1 MASGSSHGYSN
12 AGLAGMTIRF
22 VLAAAVAVGAAAFPA
37 AAGAAPVTV
46 NLRVEGASQTLF
58 EGPVTTYGH
67 AVQAASDSTSRQC
80 DGTNNGANPLP
91 GGTATTALV
100 DGLSTVDTNW
110 DGTWSAPPGD
120 YFVTR
125 IGPDSQNGG
134 VLWGLLDNYQFTP
147 VSGCQTEVNASDQVL
162 WAYDAFNAVR
172 FLRLS
177 ASATSVAAG
186 QQVTVTVH
194 AGNSITLVSG
204 ATVAPVTTSAANGY
218 ETVDTGDPSAVTT
231 DSSGNATLSWTTPGW
246 KRVKA
251 VASSSIRSNRLDICV
266 TPCGPPPADTL
277 IRIAGPTTTDNVPS
291 TWSSSVTVTLF
302 GSDPFSG
309 VAKTYYTTGT
319 NPADPTTAS
328 AAYDPSHKP
337 VLANGEMIK
346 YFSVNG
352 GGVNEPVRSS
362 LPAKV
367 DSTPPATTDDVPAGW
382 VASPVAVTLT
392 ASDGAGSGVAHTYY
406 TVGTNPPNP
415 TTASAVYDPSHNPV
429 LANGQEIKYFS
440 VDAVGNVETVATSTA
455 AKVDQ
460 TRPATRDNVPAG
472 WVGRP
477 VAVTLTASDGD
488 GSGVAHTYYTIGTN
502 PPSPTTAS
510 AVYDP
515 SHKPVLANGQEIKY
529 FSVDAAGNVETV
541 RTSTR
546 AKVDRI
552 RPATTDNVPTRRHT
566 APVTVKLK
574 ATDVG
579 SGVAATYY
587 TIGVHPLNPTKR
599 SSRYNA
605 RKKPTVRAGQ
615 RIKYFSVDK
624 VGNVEAVKTSAVLR
638 ALR

>member
-22 VLAAAVAVGAAAFPA
+22 VLAAAMAVGAAAFPA

-67 AVQAASDSTSRQC
+67 AVQAASDSSSRQC
-80 DGTNNGANPLP
+80 DGTNDGANPSP

-100 DGLSTVDTNW
+100 DGLSTVDTTW
-110 DGTWSAPPGD
+110 DGTWQTAFSD
-120 YFVTR
+120 YTVSR
-125 IGPDSQNGG
+125 IGPDSQTQTQF
-134 VLWGLLDNYQFTP
+134 WGLLDNYQFTP
-147 VSGCQTEVNASDQVL
+147 SSGCQTEVAANNQVL
-162 WAYDAFNAVR
+162 WAFDAFNANH
-172 FLRLS
+172 FLKLS
-177 ASATSVAAG
+177 SPTTTVAIN
-186 QQVTVTVH
+186 VPLTVTVH
-194 AGNSITLVSG
+194 DGSTPNPVSG
-204 ATVAPVTTSAANGY
+204 ATVAPVTTDPANDY

-231 DSSGNATLSWTTPGW
+231 NSSGNATLSWTTPGW

-277 IRIAGPTTTDNVPS
+277 IRIAGPTTTDNVPT
-291 TWSSSVTVTLF
+291 TWSSHVTVTLL

-328 AAYDPSHKP
+328 AVYDPSHKP
-337 VLANGEMIK
+337 VLANGEVIK

-352 GGVNEPVRSS
+352 GGVNESVRSS

-367 DSTPPATTDDVPAGW
+367 DSTPPATTDNVPAGW
-382 VASPVAVTLT
+382 VATPVAVSLT
-392 ASDGAGSGVAHTYY
+392 ASDGTGSGVAHTYY

-415 TTASAVYDPSHNPV
+415 TTASAVYDPSHKPV
-429 LANGQEIKYFS
+429 LANGEEIKYFS
-440 VDAVGNVETVATSTA
+440 VDAVGNVETV
-455 AKVDQ
+455 
-460 TRPATRDNVPAG
+460 
-472 WVGRP
+472 
-477 VAVTLTASDGD
+477 
-488 GSGVAHTYYTIGTN
+488 
-502 PPSPTTAS
+502 
-510 AVYDP
+510 
-515 SHKPVLANGQEIKY
+515 
-529 FSVDAAGNVETV
+529 
-541 RTSTR
+541 RTSIR
-546 AKVDRI
+546 AKVDRT

-566 APVTVKLK
+566 VPVTVTLR

-615 RIKYFSVDK
+615 RIEYFSVDK